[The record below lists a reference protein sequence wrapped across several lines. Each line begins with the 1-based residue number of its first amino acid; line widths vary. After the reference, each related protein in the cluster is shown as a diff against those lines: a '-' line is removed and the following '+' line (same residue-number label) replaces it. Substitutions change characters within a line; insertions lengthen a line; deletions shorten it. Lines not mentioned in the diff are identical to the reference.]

1 MRRLPGSVVVTACA
15 LLCGCSYV
23 KNRTN
28 DLLDVFRFDVGFG
41 PGLYAEAR
49 VTDFAAV
56 GLGFRDQELA
66 SMFGRFVGNPEVSS
80 VALGPFVLGGRVSLD
95 MKPLLPGDTSG
106 FRYGQDVPGTQILFI
121 PGDAPRCNGYSF
133 AERGLRMADVGA
145 DVALGYVGLGLGVSP
160 GEFVDLLLGFVGID
174 IGGDDMFGRAPTT
187 REHTKAD
194 EGADPR

>member
-1 MRRLPGSVVVTACA
+1 M
-15 LLCGCSYV
+15 
-23 KNRTN
+23 
-28 DLLDVFRFDVGFG
+28 
-41 PGLYAEAR
+41 
-49 VTDFAAV
+49 
-56 GLGFRDQELA
+56 
-66 SMFGRFVGNPEVSS
+66 
-80 VALGPFVLGGRVSLD
+80 LGGRVSLD

-174 IGGDDMFGRAPTT
+174 IAGDDVADREPAEKPEAPAE
-187 REHTKAD
+187 RH
-194 EGADPR
+194 